1 VAESCTIPGIQGG
14 TIELARGRSKVRF
27 GSRSARMRR
36 HILTLSLLGA
46 FLCIDEVEEFLPL
59 SMGSA
64 SCAMKA
70 VPMAHSL
77 DSLEIEGDLSKPTQS
92 GTWAMLGVPAV
103 VH

>member
-1 VAESCTIPGIQGG
+1 
-14 TIELARGRSKVRF
+14 
-27 GSRSARMRR
+27 MRR
-36 HILTLSLLGA
+36 HILRLSLLGA

-92 GTWAMLGVPAV
+92 GTWAMLGVPAAVRQSECSSVENARFLVHSTFSTLV
-103 VH
+103 VPQLGWA